1 MARRQT
7 ERSER
12 EASSMSSGE
21 SNRCTFPRILTITV
35 ASYLAGCTSTNF
47 HLRRRTTPVPAKKQR
62 NKHYYV
68 PRQHSAVRA
77 DIAMRSFAV
86 IEKMMKKSS
95 LDNYVIF
102 KK

>member
-1 MARRQT
+1 MQHFPGYLQT
-7 ERSER
+7 Y
-12 EASSMSSGE
+12 
-21 SNRCTFPRILTITV
+21 TITV
-35 ASYLAGCTSTNF
+35 ASHVGYTSTNF
-47 HLRRRTTPVPAKKQR
+47 HLRRRTTPVPAKKR

-77 DIAMRSFAV
+77 GIAMRSFAV